1 MPFPWRRP
9 RHELLLLTLVAVA
22 ALTPVYRFGEQD
34 HSRLCLTEAIAHG
47 RVSNDACLASALDR
61 SSYGGH
67 LYSDKA
73 PGMSLLQLPAATA
86 LRLGPHERW
95 AHEPFRIWGVRLFSS
110 GIAFLFCV
118 LLVGR
123 IGEGI
128 APGSG
133 GPALVAFGLG
143 TLAAPLAATDFG
155 HVAAAACG
163 FGAFALAW
171 RRSTICAGLLS
182 GAAILFEYQTAMI
195 AVLVA
200 AYVAREGLRPL
211 LRFAAGALPGVLLL
225 LAYDTA
231 AFAAPW
237 HLSYA
242 YVANAFEAE
251 QSHGLFGI
259 GAPHAF
265 SSYLVFAGGGG
276 LLVISPVLVAATV
289 GLGLLARRCPAEA
302 LVCAAVTAAF
312 VVLNCGYFL
321 AYGGFSPGPRFLV
334 PALPFLAVGLA
345 PAFAR
350 APRTTSLLAAVSV
363 AATTA
368 RLLTWNNPRPPQQTL
383 WGDIARTPYG
393 VASTAVR
400 DDLPQ
405 SWLHWLGLGRPAGAA
420 VVAAAALGA
429 MLVALRRPAFDRR
442 AHLGAAHVALAA
454 GVCLVIAADLAG
466 IVGYPYDYRAQFRG
480 NEKVA
485 AASLRCAGG
494 TARPR
499 VEQGVL
505 QQRTGTRPGALC
517 ARAVQAPYR

>member
-34 HSRLCLTEAIAHG
+34 RSRLCLTEAIAHG

-61 SSYGGH
+61 ASYDGH

-73 PGMSLLQLPAATA
+73 PGISLLQLPAAEA
-86 LRLGPHERW
+86 LRLGPHDRW
-95 AHEPFRIWGVRLFSS
+95 PHEPFRIWGVRLFAS
-110 GIAFLFCV
+110 GIAFLVCV
-118 LLVGR
+118 LLAGR
-123 IGEGI
+123 IGEGL
-128 APGSG
+128 APGYG

-163 FGAFALAW
+163 FGAFVLAW
-171 RRSTICAGLLS
+171 RGRTLAAGLAG

-200 AYVAREGLRPL
+200 LYVGRRGVRPL
-211 LRFAAGALPGVLLL
+211 LHYAAGALPGVLLL

-231 AFAAPW
+231 AFGAPW
-237 HLSYA
+237 HLSYS
-242 YVANAFEAE
+242 YIANAFEAE

-259 GAPHAF
+259 GAPRAF

-276 LLVISPVLVAATV
+276 LLVISPVLVAAVV
-289 GLGLLARRCPAEA
+289 GLALLARRHRAET
-302 LVCAAVTAAF
+302 LVCLAVTAAF
-312 VVLNCGYFL
+312 LVLNCGYFL

-350 APRTTSLLAAVSV
+350 APRTTAVLAVVSV
-363 AATTA
+363 VATIG

-383 WGDIARTPYG
+383 WGDIARIPYG

-405 SWLHWLGLGRPAGAA
+405 SWLHWFGLGRPAGAA
-420 VVAAAALGA
+420 LIAAAALGA
-429 MLVALRRPAFDRR
+429 MLLTLRRPALERS
-442 AHLGAAHVALAA
+442 APGGVHVALAA
-454 GVCLVIAADLAG
+454 GVCLVLLADLAG
-466 IVGYPYDYRAQFRG
+466 VAGYPYDYRGTSPTKQEAL
-480 NEKVA
+480 A
-485 AASLRCAGG
+485 APLGCGGG

-505 QQRTGTRPGALC
+505 QQRTGTRSRALC
-517 ARAVQAPYR
+517 ARAVEAAHR